1 MCHVTCFLSG
11 LLFSLSFLL
20 LFCSSAPVSC
30 FPHYSLIIC
39 TCVYYPLCIEALV
52 FPVFIVRF
60 CSSMVACHSV
70 TFLVFG
76 CFLVT
81 LSLKTLISI
90 QILISFILRYTMER
104 KKRNLEIFSMQLQ
117 LMRIVAFQPYKHN
130 IKAVQ
135 INSLFVLHGRKNVSQ
150 GLNGMRESEL
160 ILKIFIN
167 VWGSVSSNGRT
178 LNQPCTIPCM
188 VCYIQK

>member
-39 TCVYYPLCIEALV
+39 TCVYRSPGVSCVHCQVL
-52 FPVFIVRF
+52 FIHS
-60 CSSMVACHSV
+60 CMSLSV

-81 LSLKTLISI
+81 LSLNTLISI
-90 QILISFILRYTMER
+90 QILISFILRYTMEH
-104 KKRNLEIFSMQLQ
+104 KKRNLEIFTMQLE
-117 LMRIVAFQPYKHN
+117 LMWIVAFKPYKHT

-135 INSLFVLHGRKNVSQ
+135 IYSLFVLHGRKNVS
-150 GLNGMRESEL
+150 
-160 ILKIFIN
+160 
-167 VWGSVSSNGRT
+167 
-178 LNQPCTIPCM
+178 
-188 VCYIQK
+188 